1 MPKPRPAAGGG
12 RWIPLDPARLPRWLD
27 GFADRHGAPLAWSRI
42 PDGAVASAPD
52 GARAECHLPFGWPA
66 EPATGDE
73 PGTTAP
79 VLGAGPAGTSSTDGA
94 SALGADSAGTSGA
107 GVAALVAAAVAT
119 RRVGLLLVR
128 RGAHAVGVAD
138 GDRLVTSKVDTRYV
152 QGRTAAGGWSQQ
164 RFARRRDKQTRES
177 TEAAADHAARLLSS
191 EPTLSGLVLGGD
203 RALLSA
209 VLDDPRLRP
218 VAALPRVELPDVP
231 EPRRATL
238 VEVARRY
245 REVRIRLTEPGD

>member
-1 MPKPRPAAGGG
+1 VPKPRPAAGGG

-27 GFADRHGAPLAWSRI
+27 GFGERHGTPLTWSGI

-66 EPATGDE
+66 EP
-73 PGTTAP
+73 
-79 VLGAGPAGTSSTDGA
+79 
-94 SALGADSAGTSGA
+94 GA
-107 GVAALVAAAVAT
+107 GVAPAESGTDLAPAEPAAGAAPAGPGAAATDPGAGGAALVAAAGAT

-138 GDRLVTSKVDTRYV
+138 GDRLVASKVDTRYV

-177 TEAAADHAARLLSS
+177 TDAAADHAARLLSAETS
-191 EPTLSGLVLGGD
+191 LSGLVVGGD

-218 VAALPRVELPDVP
+218 FAALPRVELPDVP

-238 VEVARRY
+238 VEAARRY
-245 REVRIRLTEPGD
+245 REVRIRLTEPAD

>member
-12 RWIPLDPARLPRWLD
+12 RWIPLDPARLPRWLA
-27 GFADRHGAPLAWSRI
+27 GFGERHGTPLTWSGI

-66 EPATGDE
+66 EPGAGSAVAEPDAEVAPVAPGAAAAE
-73 PGTTAP
+73 PG
-79 VLGAGPAGTSSTDGA
+79 AGG
-94 SALGADSAGTSGA
+94 
-107 GVAALVAAAVAT
+107 AALVAAAGAT

-128 RGAHAVGVAD
+128 RGAHAVGVAA
-138 GDRLVTSKVDTRYV
+138 GDRLVASKVDTRYV

-177 TEAAADHAARLLSS
+177 TGAAADHAARLLSAETS
-191 EPTLSGLVLGGD
+191 LSGLVVGGD
-203 RALLSA
+203 RALLTA
-209 VLDDPRLRP
+209 VLDDPRLRQF
-218 VAALPRVELPDVP
+218 AALPRVELPDVP

-245 REVRIRLTEPGD
+245 RDVRIRLTEPGE